1 MQKFGFA
8 SQGQMS
14 ATGANNTMAA
24 QSSLK
29 TKLGGLEEMIRQ
41 VNEEIQFS
49 KREVQMLRQ
58 EKEQLENVLSHK
70 STEVRKNLQVEAER
84 VDEELK
90 RNLGSQKAENVKLQ
104 AQIGQLK
111 AEKTQLQ
118 QNLIGLQRRIGE
130 LELSIGAEGEGNA
143 V

>member
-8 SQGQMS
+8 SQSGQMN
-14 ATGANNTMAA
+14 AVGNNTMAA

-29 TKLGGLEEMIRQ
+29 NKLGSLEEMIRQ

-70 STEVRKNLQVEAER
+70 STEVRKNLQLESER
-84 VDEELK
+84 
-90 RNLGSQKAENVKLQ
+90 
-104 AQIGQLK
+104 
-111 AEKTQLQ
+111 
-118 QNLIGLQRRIGE
+118 
-130 LELSIGAEGEGNA
+130 
-143 V
+143 